1 MDQNKY
7 IEDIKEIKDIMN
19 RSSRF
24 ISLSGLSGISAGII
38 ALIGVYAAY
47 QTVYI
52 NQDYFGYGK
61 AIISNE
67 ILATLLLIAIVTVVL
82 SIVTV
87 IYFTTKETKKRNQ
100 KIWDHQTKRLLI
112 NLLIPLI
119 TGGILCLMLLLK
131 GYIGIV
137 APLTLIFYGLALINA
152 SKYTL
157 NEIRSLG
164 VIQIVLGLI
173 ATHFIGFGLLFWA
186 VGFGILHVVYG
197 VVMHLRYSSCAGL

>member
-7 IEDIKEIKDIMN
+7 IKDIKEIKDIMN

-24 ISLSGLSGISAGII
+24 VSLSGLSGISAGII
-38 ALIGVYAAY
+38 ALIGAYAAY
-47 QTVYI
+47 ETVYI
-52 NQDYFGYGK
+52 NQDYFGYRK
-61 AIISNE
+61 AIITTES
-67 ILATLLLIAIVTVVL
+67 LATLLLIAIGTVVL

-164 VIQIVLGLI
+164 IIQIAWGLI
-173 ATHFIGFGLLFWA
+173 AVHFIGFGLLFWA
-186 VGFGILHVVYG
+186 VGFGILHIVYG
-197 VVMHLRYSSCAGL
+197 VVMHLRYRS

>member
-7 IEDIKEIKDIMN
+7 IEDIKDIKDIMN

-24 ISLSGLSGISAGII
+24 VSLSGLSGISAGII

-52 NQDYFGYGK
+52 NQDYFGYRK
-61 AIISNE
+61 AIITTES
-67 ILATLLLIAIVTVVL
+67 LATLLLIAIGTVVL

-100 KIWDHQTKRLLI
+100 KIWDRQTKRLLI
-112 NLLIPLI
+112 NLLIPLM

-164 VIQIVLGLI
+164 IIQIALGLI

-186 VGFGILHVVYG
+186 VGFGILHIIYG
-197 VVMHLRYSSCAGL
+197 VVMHFRYRS

>member
-7 IEDIKEIKDIMN
+7 IDDIKDIKDIMN

-38 ALIGVYAAY
+38 ALIGAYAAY
-47 QTVYI
+47 QAVFI
-52 NQDYFGYGK
+52 NQDFGYE
-61 AIISNE
+61 AVIMTAD
-67 ILATLLLIAIVTVVL
+67 ILKNLLLIAIGTIVL
-82 SIVTV
+82 SVGTV
-87 IYFTTKETKKRNQ
+87 IYFTTKETNKRNE

-112 NLLIPLI
+112 NLAIPLI

-131 GYIGIV
+131 GYVGII
-137 APLTLIFYGLALINA
+137 APLTLVFYGLALVNA

-164 VIQIVLGLI
+164 ILEIILGLMAI
-173 ATHFIGFGLLFWA
+173 QFIGYGLIFWA
-186 VGFGILHVVYG
+186 VGFGILHIVYG
-197 VVMHLRYSSCAGL
+197 VVMHIRYKS

>member
-1 MDQNKY
+1 MDKSKY
-7 IEDIKEIKDIMN
+7 INDIKEIKDIMN

-38 ALIGVYAAY
+38 ALLGAYAAY

-52 NQDYFGYGK
+52 NQDNFGYGK
-61 AIISNE
+61 VIITSE
-67 ILATLLLIAIVTVVL
+67 SLATLLLIAIGTVVL
-82 SIVTV
+82 SIGTV

-112 NLLIPLI
+112 NLAIPLI
-119 TGGILCLMLLLK
+119 SGGILCLILLLK

-137 APLTLIFYGLALINA
+137 APLTLIFYGLALVNA

-164 VIQIVLGLI
+164 IIEIAIGLM
-173 ATHFIGFGLLFWA
+173 ATHFIGFGLLFWT
-186 VGFGILHVVYG
+186 VGFGILHIIYG
-197 VVMHLRYSSCAGL
+197 IVMHLRYKS

>member
-7 IEDIKEIKDIMN
+7 IDDIKEIKDIMN

-38 ALIGVYAAY
+38 ALIGAYAAY

-52 NQDYFGYGK
+52 NQDYFGYRK
-61 AIISNE
+61 AIITSE
-67 ILATLLLIAIVTVVL
+67 SLATLLLIATGTIVL

-100 KIWDHQTKRLLI
+100 KIWDHKTKRLVV
-112 NLLIPLI
+112 NLLIPLV
-119 TGGILCLMLLLK
+119 TGGILCLILLFK

-137 APLTLIFYGLALINA
+137 APLTLIFYGLALINV
-152 SKYTL
+152 STNTL
-157 NEIRSLG
+157 SEIRSLG
-164 VIQIVLGLI
+164 IIQIALGLL
-173 ATHFIGFGLLFWA
+173 ATQFIGFGLLFWA
-186 VGFGILHVVYG
+186 VGFGLIHIIYG
-197 VVMHLRYSSCAGL
+197 VVMYLRYRS

>member
-61 AIISNE
+61 AIITTE
-67 ILATLLLIAIVTVVL
+67 ILATLLLIAIATVVL

-137 APLTLIFYGLALINA
+137 APLTLIFYGLALVNA

-164 VIQIVLGLI
+164 IIQIALGLI
-173 ATHFIGFGLLFWA
+173 AAHFIGFGLLFWA
-186 VGFGILHVVYG
+186 IGFGILHIVYG
-197 VVMHLRYSSCAGL
+197 AMMHLRYRS